1 MKCFVCGR
9 EFRPSGRGKPAK
21 YCSGACRAKAYRA
34 RKNDGE
40 PLPKPAKPSTKRKPR
55 TVTKT
60 ERESP
65 ADLDRHSFDRMMDGS
80 HEDTLREIVGRLREA
95 LHDPS
100 TPASTLP
107 SISSKLAEFDERMR
121 VAEKSGSL
129 FDADD
134 DMTEVTEDDGASI
147 V

>member
-1 MKCFVCGR
+1 
-9 EFRPSGRGKPAK
+9 
-21 YCSGACRAKAYRA
+21 
-34 RKNDGE
+34 
-40 PLPKPAKPSTKRKPR
+40 
-55 TVTKT
+55 
-60 ERESP
+60 
-65 ADLDRHSFDRMMDGS
+65 MMDGS
-80 HEDTLREIVGRLREA
+80 HEDTLREIVCRLREA

-121 VAEKSGSL
+121 MAEKSGSL

-134 DMTEVTEDDGASI
+134 DMTEVTEDVGASI

>member
-1 MKCFVCGR
+1 MKCFVCGG

-34 RKNDGE
+34 RKNDGG

-55 TVTKT
+55 TVAKT

-100 TPASTLP
+100 TPASALP

-121 VAEKSGSL
+121 MAEESGSL

-134 DMTEVTEDDGASI
+134 DVTEVTEDAGASI

>member
-40 PLPKPAKPSTKRKPR
+40 SLPKPAKPSTKRKPR
-55 TVTKT
+55 TVAKT

-95 LHDPS
+95 S
-100 TPASTLP
+100 ALP
-107 SISSKLAEFDERMR
+107 SISNKLAEFDERMR
-121 VAEKSGSL
+121 MAEKSGSL

-134 DMTEVTEDDGASI
+134 DMTEVTEDVGASI

>member
-1 MKCFVCGR
+1 MKCLVCGK

-34 RKNDGE
+34 RKNDDE
-40 PLPKPAKPSTKRKPR
+40 ALPKPSKPRTKRKPR
-55 TVTKT
+55 PVEKA
-60 ERESP
+60 ERECP
-65 ADLDRHSFDRMMDGS
+65 ADIDRHSFERMMDGS

-95 LHDPS
+95 LHDSS
-100 TPASTLP
+100 TPASALP

-121 VAEKSGSL
+121 MAEESGSL
-129 FDADD
+129 FDVSDD
-134 DMTEVTEDDGASI
+134 VTEVAEDVGASI